1 MKKSLFLLSL
11 SSSLFFSACTSTS
24 VVKYFE
30 KEEFYTKA
38 MQYTKKTDISKNN
51 QVEIM
56 LNATYLNSTEQKFN
70 NNYENFIVGIY
81 NINDDEEL
89 GLDNKK
95 YVLLLNGKNPDVI
108 NELEEKEYLTK
119 VPLRNHWAKYY
130 LVSFKKEQQA
140 FFTKKTYKLILSYED
155 IKKRKVHLSLRE
167 KIENNYLEEEK
178 EEQLKKAEETTSSW
192 KAFVTFLK
200 EL

>member
-11 SSSLFFSACTSTS
+11 SSSLFFTACTSTS

-51 QVEIM
+51 QVQLM
-56 LNATYLNSTEQKFN
+56 LNATYLNSTEKKFN
-70 NNYENFIVGIY
+70 NDYENFIIGIY
-81 NINDDEEL
+81 NINDEKEL
-89 GLDNKK
+89 GLKNKEF
-95 YVLLLNGKNPDVI
+95 VLLLNEQEPIVI
-108 NELEEKEYLTK
+108 NELEKKQYLNK

-130 LVSFKKEQQA
+130 LVSFKKQHQA
-140 FFTKKTYKLILSYED
+140 FFEKQIYTLTLSYED
-155 IKKRKVHLSLRE
+155 AKKRKEYLSML
-167 KIENNYLEEEK
+167 ENIDLEEEVK
-178 EEQLKKAEETTSSW
+178 EDTEKREEATSLW
-192 KAFVTFLK
+192 KASVTFLK

>member
-1 MKKSLFLLSL
+1 MTKSLFLLSL
-11 SSSLFFSACTSTS
+11 SSSLFFTACTSTS

-56 LNATYLNSTEQKFN
+56 LNATYLNSTEKKFN
-70 NNYENFIVGIY
+70 NNYQNFIVGIY
-81 NINDDEEL
+81 NINDEEEL
-89 GLDNKK
+89 GLNNKK
-95 YVLLLNGKNPDVI
+95 YVLLLNGEKPEVI
-108 NELEEKEYLTK
+108 NELEEQIYLNK

-130 LVSFKKEQQA
+130 LVSFKKIPKA
-140 FFTKKTYKLILSYED
+140 FFEEKTYKLILSYED
-155 IKKRKVHLSLRE
+155 VNKRKTHLNLLE
-167 KIENNYLEEEK
+167 EIENENLEEK
-178 EEQLKKAEETTSSW
+178 EENLKKAEESTSSW
-192 KAFVTFLK
+192 KASVSFLK